1 VLPPGRS
8 AEEGCTGRRR
18 HAADGR
24 QGNNGQGDNEDLD
37 ASINMVRK
45 ALQSLIRQIAE
56 NAGVEGL
63 ILAGKV
69 MHERSAAF
77 GYDV

>member
-1 VLPPGRS
+1 M
-8 AEEGCTGRRR
+8 
-18 HAADGR
+18 AAKAITVK
-24 QGNNGQGDNEDLD
+24 GDNEDLD
-37 ASINMVRK
+37 ASINIVRK
-45 ALQSLIRQIAE
+45 ALQSPIRQIAE

-63 ILAGKV
+63 IFVGKV

>member
-1 VLPPGRS
+1 MLLM
-8 AEEGCTGRRR
+8 
-18 HAADGR
+18 AAKAITVK
-24 QGNNGQGDNEDLD
+24 GDNEDLD
-37 ASINMVRK
+37 ASINIVRK
-45 ALQSLIRQIAE
+45 ALQSPIRQIAE